1 MATSQPGVTGDNWPC
16 PTGALP
22 PPPWEPVCAGSK
34 LHGGTPQRTLP
45 LGLLPPGKP
54 PLIAPTAQLSLD
66 SALASLT
73 PQLWSPYLSSPWLP
87 GALSSK
93 HKLWLQNREASSW
106 YGHVHSLL
114 FLVTGC
120 NVSPCWSLPHLAL
133 CFCPWIW
140 LQHLSLFQEAF
151 PDPPTLHTLARRLSP
166 DPQPMSVSA
175 ALGVPQNQAWKKSTL
190 KVSGNVC

>member
-1 MATSQPGVTGDNWPC
+1 MATSQPGVTGDNWLC

-22 PPPWEPVCAGSK
+22 LPPWEPVCAGSK
-34 LHGGTPQRTLP
+34 LHGGSPQRTLP

-93 HKLWLQNREASSW
+93 HKLWLQSREASSW

-114 FLVTGC
+114 FLITGHH
-120 NVSPCWSLPHLAL
+120 VSPAGPCL
-133 CFCPWIW
+133 IW
-140 LQHLSLFQEAF
+140 LYAFALGSGSNTLASYRKLSLI
-151 PDPPTLHTLARRLSP
+151 
-166 DPQPMSVSA
+166 PQHF
-175 ALGVPQNQAWKKSTL
+175 TR
-190 KVSGNVC
+190 